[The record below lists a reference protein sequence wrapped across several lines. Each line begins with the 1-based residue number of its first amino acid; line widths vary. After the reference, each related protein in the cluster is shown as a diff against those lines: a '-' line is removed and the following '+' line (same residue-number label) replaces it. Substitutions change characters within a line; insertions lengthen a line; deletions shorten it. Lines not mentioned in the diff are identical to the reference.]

1 MRTTKTD
8 EAESDE
14 DDLEEE
20 YRKHGKGVLSF
31 IVVAFESSS
40 FVKVRLSFYY
50 SRVLFLLCR
59 AIKRGRKSNN
69 NYLGFFRVS
78 GYPPYSYT
86 IALFAEQRRDAQTR
100 VRRKDKTT

>member
-1 MRTTKTD
+1 MKTTKTD
-8 EAESDE
+8 EAKSE

-69 NYLGFFRVS
+69 NYLGF
-78 GYPPYSYT
+78 
-86 IALFAEQRRDAQTR
+86 L
-100 VRRKDKTT
+100 

>member
-69 NYLGFFRVS
+69 NYLGFQGIPHILTRS
-78 GYPPYSYT
+78 HYSQNKS
-86 IALFAEQRRDAQTR
+86 ETR
-100 VRRKDKTT
+100 KHA